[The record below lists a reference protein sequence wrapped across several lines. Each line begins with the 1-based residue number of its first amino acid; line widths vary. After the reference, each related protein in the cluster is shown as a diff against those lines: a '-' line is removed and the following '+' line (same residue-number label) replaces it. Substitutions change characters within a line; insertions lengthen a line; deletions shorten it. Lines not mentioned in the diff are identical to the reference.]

1 MAQSTQSQFNH
12 SVMSLWS
19 YDIDQL
25 SESLRLWDI
34 HYEQLQPGAVCGC
47 LKQIQ
52 IGNVQL
58 FRSRINRSVR
68 SLGSS
73 PKDTV
78 AFGIPLQ
85 VPGRTIWHGYECE
98 YNQILVNTNREVDF
112 TTPDN
117 YELFVITIYRPTLL
131 EVAYQ
136 LNRRDLV
143 KELGQKSLLT
153 ALPHQLD
160 QLRSY
165 LHEIF
170 QQIHE
175 QPTCVHASQT
185 EAHIT
190 QTIIQLLLNS
200 IQSSEDTILNGL
212 RPLRRTSLAKQVEE
226 YMLSHMHQPLTLS
239 QICEAMGVSER
250 SLHYAFQ
257 DLFDMS
263 PMAYLKARRLNQV
276 RRHLKMADPRSEK
289 VVDIARQW
297 GFHHMGHFS
306 VDYKA
311 MFGESPSET
320 LKRL

>member
-1 MAQSTQSQFNH
+1 MAQSTQSRFNP

-47 LKQIQ
+47 LQQIQ
-52 IGNVQL
+52 IGSIQI
-58 FRSRINRSVR
+58 FRSQINRSVR

-73 PKDTV
+73 PQGTL

-85 VPGRTIWHGYECE
+85 VPGRAIWHGYECDH
-98 YNQILVNTNREVDF
+98 NQILLNTNREVDF

-117 YELFVITIYRPTLL
+117 YELFVITIHRQTLS
-131 EVAYQ
+131 EIAYQ
-136 LNRRDLV
+136 LNRKDIV
-143 KELGQKSLLT
+143 KELDQKSLV
-153 ALPHQLD
+153 AGIPQQLD

-165 LHEIF
+165 LQNVF
-170 QQIHE
+170 QQV
-175 QPTCVHASQT
+175 QDNPLCVYDAQVSLVT
-185 EAHIT
+185 T
-190 QTIIQLLLNS
+190 QTIVRLLLNS
-200 IQSSEDTILNGL
+200 IQLSQDAPSSSL
-212 RPLRRTSLAKQVEE
+212 RPLRRTSLARRVEE
-226 YMLSHMHQPLTLS
+226 YMLDHMQQALTLG
-239 QICEAMGVSER
+239 QICEAMEISER

-276 RRHLKMADPRSEK
+276 RRYLKLADPRTEK